1 MGVNFNCNLGQITNI
16 TGGVNEMT
24 AEGLLVENPSG
35 SQTNYTA
42 DGIKF
47 STNDNGGNKPLAGS
61 PILNKVGLSFSN
73 DVGEKNTSAPSIQAS
88 GIDGGGKT
96 INNIASGLNAGSDM
110 LDDIRKDNANNNK
123 AVNAVDLVIIVGAAN
138 QEIANKNKEIANAIS
153 MVSTQLSGQISAV
166 DD

>member
-16 TGGVNEMT
+16 TGDVNEMT

-88 GIDGGGKT
+88 GIDGGGKA
-96 INNIASGLNAGSDM
+96 IDNIASGLNTSNNT
-110 LDDIRKDNANNNK
+110 LDGIIKDNASNKK
-123 AVNAVDLVIIVGAAN
+123 AVNAADLAIVAGAAN
-138 QEIANKNKEIANAIS
+138 QEITNTIS